1 MSFEK
6 IEFLFNKYKSS
17 NPFLILDLEIWK
29 KNYMSF
35 IYLTKKRLTHRKI
48 IALEKSFSC
57 EFEGIQIKGVIDR
70 IDSYEDKYEVIDYK
84 TSATLSVDTL
94 KTMIKQMIFN

>member
-1 MSFEK
+1 MEQ
-6 IEFLFNKYKSS
+6 LFNKYKST

-29 KNYMSF
+29 KKFMIF
-35 IYLTKKRLTHRKI
+35 ILLDNQRLKNRKI

-57 EFEGIQIKGVIDR
+57 EFEGIQIKGIIDR

-84 TSATLSVDTL
+84 TLQAH
-94 KTMIKQMIFN
+94 